1 MKLKYSTCKHFAHK
15 WNYFK
20 VDSISVRCCRRCNRL
35 QHRMTFAGK
44 TFWTFSVQYTE
55 KGAKENVEG
64 YNEI

>member
-1 MKLKYSTCKHFAHK
+1 MTLKDSVCNLFGHK

-20 VDSISVRCCRRCNRL
+20 IDSISVRRCRRCNRL